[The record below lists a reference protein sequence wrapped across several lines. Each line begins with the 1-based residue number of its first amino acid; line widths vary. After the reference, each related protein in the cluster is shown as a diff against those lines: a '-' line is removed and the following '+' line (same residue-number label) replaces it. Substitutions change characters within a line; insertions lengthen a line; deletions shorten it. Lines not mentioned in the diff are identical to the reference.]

1 MTKRAWGWPVGITA
15 LLTVFVGGN
24 LFMMHVAGSDPAF
37 AVEPDYYKKAVA
49 FDSTMDVERRS
60 LALGWHARARVET
73 DGAGHTVIVSL
84 TDATARPVTGADV
97 VVQARFNA
105 RANDIV
111 TDTLTET
118 SAGEYT
124 ARLQAGHAGEWEI
137 RTDARRGTEHFIAIA
152 RTDVRTVPLA
162 APAP

>member
-37 AVEPDYYKKAVA
+37 AVEPDYYRKAVA
-49 FDSTMDVERRS
+49 FDSTMEVERRS
-60 LALGWHARARVET
+60 LALGWHARARIET
-73 DGAGHTVIVSL
+73 AGAGHTVIVSL
-84 TDATARPVTGADV
+84 SDANAQPVTGAAV

-118 SAGEYT
+118 SAGEYS
-124 ARLQAGHAGEWEI
+124 APLQAGHAGEWEI
-137 RTDARRGTEHFIAIA
+137 RTDVRRGAERFIASV
-152 RTDVRTVPLA
+152 RTDVRVTRA
-162 APAP
+162 AGPAP